1 MKSPRDVEIAGS
13 YSNIIKAIYSKSIT
27 NINLNGEKL
36 KEMPLKYRGKQ
47 GCLLSPNLF
56 NVVLPV
62 SALRQLK
69 EIRRVQ
75 IEKKSKC
82 LSLLMIQ

>member
-1 MKSPRDVEIAGS
+1 MMKSPRDVEIAGS

-56 NVVLPV
+56 NVV

-69 EIRRVQ
+69 KIRRVQ

-82 LSLLMIQ
+82 LSLLKIQ